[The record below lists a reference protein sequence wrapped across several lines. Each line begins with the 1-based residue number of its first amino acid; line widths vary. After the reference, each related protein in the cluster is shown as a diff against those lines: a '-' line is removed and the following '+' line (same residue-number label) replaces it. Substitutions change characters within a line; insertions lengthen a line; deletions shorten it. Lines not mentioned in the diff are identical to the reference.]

1 MTTLDGYAS
10 LLTAVK
16 VRVRHGQVR
25 AALAANRELLHL
37 YWDIGGLI
45 AARQSTEGWGAGVI
59 PRLARDL
66 DAELPGLKGFSERNL
81 GRMVRFF
88 QEYQGLD
95 GQSLFLPQPVAQMGA
110 VPDAPRPS
118 TAALANEDAWRDEMW
133 SLPWGHHFLLIERI
147 DDRTVRDWY
156 GVQAV
161 REGWSRDVLAGMI
174 KNHAHSRQ
182 GAAVTNFTTSLP
194 EALLSSLPT
203 IDVIEA
209 ELASDVVR
217 PAEDDDKEDDA
228 GGGST

>member
-37 YWDIGGLI
+37 YWDIGRLI
-45 AARQSTEGWGAGVI
+45 ASRQSAEGWGAGVI

-66 DAELPGLKGFSERNL
+66 AEGLPGSAGFSERNL
-81 GRMVRFF
+81 KRMVRFF
-88 QEYQGLD
+88 QEYRGL
-95 GQSLFLPQPVAQMGA
+95 GALAGFVPQPAAQMGA

-133 SLPWGHHFLLIERI
+133 SLPWGHHFLLIERVS
-147 DDRTVRDWY
+147 DR
-156 GVQAV
+156 AV
-161 REGWSRDVLAGMI
+161 RGWYAAEAVRQGWSRVTLATML
-174 KNHAHSRQ
+174 KSEAHARQ
-182 GAAVTNFTTSLP
+182 GGAVTNFAKSLP
-194 EALLSSLPT
+194 EAQSTSLPT

-217 PAEDDDKEDDA
+217 PAEEDDKEDDA